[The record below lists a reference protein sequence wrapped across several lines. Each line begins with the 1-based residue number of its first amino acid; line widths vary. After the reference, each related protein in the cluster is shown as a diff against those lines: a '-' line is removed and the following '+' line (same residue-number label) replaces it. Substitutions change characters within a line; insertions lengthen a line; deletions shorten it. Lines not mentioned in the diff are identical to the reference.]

1 MADTQQQ
8 IDFLNALCNTFDNLA
23 LVARAGSGK
32 TTTILR
38 GVAEYHKKFPYHE
51 ITVCAYN
58 KAIADEVG
66 AKLKAQG
73 HTTEWITDESTGRR
87 IPPRIQAATLH
98 SLGYGLLRP
107 IFKSTIDEDKVKKLI
122 AERND
127 FVYREYP
134 AQIAALVGYAKGAAV
149 GFFSDLPISSPHTWF
164 DLADHYDVNGVDDMQ
179 HMEWVVE
186 AAQSIYKASLEMTSV
201 IDFDD
206 MILFPLIKNITVK
219 WGKDLIFLDE
229 AQDLSRAR
237 QALARKFLKTR
248 NGQIVGRMMIVG
260 DDRQAIYGFSGAD
273 AAALKNLTK
282 GLNAKELPLSITWRC
297 PKKIVELAQ
306 TIVPDIQ
313 AAPNA
318 KEGTVLRVT
327 DLPDTLYPTDAILC
341 RNTAPLITA
350 AYKLIRR
357 GIPCKVE
364 GRAIGQGLEKL
375 VTRWKVRTIDALLNK
390 IELYREREVQK
401 AVAKGSES
409 KAEEVNDKCDTLK
422 EICNAVLAKGK
433 HSVDDVRQF
442 INELF
447 SDGAKGVL
455 TLATYHRS
463 KGREWPRVFLWEH
476 FQRCP
481 SRGARQP
488 WQLEQ
493 EMNLAYVAYTRSM
506 DTLVFVN

>member
-1 MADTQQQ
+1 VSDTAQQTAF
-8 IDFLNALCNTFDNLA
+8 INHLCNTRDNIA
-23 LVARAGSGK
+23 LVARAGTGK

-38 GVAEYHKKFPYHE
+38 GVAEYHKRFPYHE

-73 HTTEWITDESTGRR
+73 HVTDWVVDESTGRKV
-87 IPPRIQAATLH
+87 PPRIQASTLH
-98 SLGYGLLRP
+98 ALGYGLIRNV
-107 IFKSTIDEDKVKKLI
+107 FKSVIDEDKVKKLI

-127 FVYREYP
+127 FVYREYG
-134 AQIAALVGYAKGAAV
+134 AQIAALVGYAKGAGV
-149 GFFSDLPISSPHTWF
+149 GFFSDLPMSSPHTWF
-164 DLADHYDVNGVDDMQ
+164 DLADHYDVNGVDDME

-186 AAQSIYKASLEMTSV
+186 AAQSIYKASLDMVDV

-206 MILFPLIKNITVK
+206 MILFPLIKNIVVK

-273 AAALKNLTK
+273 AAALKNLTR
-282 GLNAKELPLSITWRC
+282 GLNAVELPLSITWRC
-297 PKKIVELAQ
+297 PRKVVKLAQ

-318 KEGTVLRVT
+318 AEGEVLRVA

-357 GIPCKVE
+357 GVPCKVE
-364 GRAIGQGLEKL
+364 GRSIGQGLEKL

-390 IELYREREVQK
+390 LELYREREVQK
-401 AVAKGSES
+401 AVAKGSEA
-409 KAEEVNDKCDTLK
+409 KAEEVNDKCETLK

-447 SDGAKGVL
+447 ADGAKGVL

-463 KGREWPRVFLWEH
+463 KGREWKRVFLWEH
-476 FQRCP
+476 TARCP
-481 SRGARQP
+481 SRAARQP

-493 EMNLAYVAYTRSM
+493 EMNLAYVAYTRAMES
-506 DTLVFVN
+506 LIFVG